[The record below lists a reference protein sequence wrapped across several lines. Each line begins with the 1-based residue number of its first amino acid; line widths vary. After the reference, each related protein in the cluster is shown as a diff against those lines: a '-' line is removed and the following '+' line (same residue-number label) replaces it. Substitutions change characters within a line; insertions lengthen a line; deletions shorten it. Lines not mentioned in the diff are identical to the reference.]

1 MHLLL
6 NDRNGDPAMKFE
18 FEWTISDEET
28 YEISGTTSIEAENR
42 DEATIKFG
50 KLSNQDLVLAMID
63 GNDTREVSD
72 PTTEEE
78 REIASQE
85 RAANLRKMIES
96 LPARPHIGTTDMR
109 DVENQLKQE

>member
-1 MHLLL
+1 
-6 NDRNGDPAMKFE
+6 MKFE

-63 GNDTREVSD
+63 GNDTREVSE
-72 PTTEEE
+72 PTTEEDRE
-78 REIASQE
+78 RESQE
-85 RAANLRKMIES
+85 RIARWKKMLDTPRGEHPFGSLSMADIE
-96 LPARPHIGTTDMR
+96 
-109 DVENQLKQE
+109 KQE

>member
-1 MHLLL
+1 
-6 NDRNGDPAMKFE
+6 MKFD
-18 FEWTISDEET
+18 FEWTISDKDF
-28 YEISGTTSIEAENR
+28 EIVGTTSIEAETR
-42 DEATIKFG
+42 DEAKIKFG

-63 GNDTREVSD
+63 GNDTREVSE

-85 RAANLRKMIES
+85 RAANLRKMIAS
-96 LPARPHIGTTDMR
+96 LPARPHIGTIDMR

>member
-1 MHLLL
+1 
-6 NDRNGDPAMKFE
+6 MKFD
-18 FEWTISDEET
+18 FEWTISDKDF
-28 YEISGTTSIEAENR
+28 EIVGTTSIEAETR
-42 DEATIKFG
+42 DEAKIKFG

-96 LPARPHIGTTDMR
+96 LPVSPHIGTIDMR